1 MAADCGLDHNLQR
14 FSKCPASLTT
24 IGRGAPRRGG
34 EGQKGG
40 HQGDCCDT
48 APRQAFT
55 IPCHGFLLHRLRT
68 TEHDYTLIITLRTRR
83 LPIAAYPS
91 GTPARSTVMSKTGE
105 GSSVPDWTSSIS
117 SGI

>member
-1 MAADCGLDHNLQR
+1 MAADCGLDYDLQR
-14 FSKCPASLTT
+14 FSKCPGSLTT
-24 IGRGAPRRGG
+24 IWRGGPRRGG

-40 HQGDCCDT
+40 QHGDRCDT

-55 IPCHGFLLHRLRT
+55 IPCHGFLIHQLRT
-68 TEHDYTLIITLRTRR
+68 TEHDYTLIATLSARR

-105 GSSVPDWTSSIS
+105 GSSVSSIGS
-117 SGI
+117 DM